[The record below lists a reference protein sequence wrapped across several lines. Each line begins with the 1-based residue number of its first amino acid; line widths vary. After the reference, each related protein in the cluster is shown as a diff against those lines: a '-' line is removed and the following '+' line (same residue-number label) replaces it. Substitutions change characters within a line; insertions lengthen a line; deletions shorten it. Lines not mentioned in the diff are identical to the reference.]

1 LCVARV
7 YGSFMNPK
15 SDDEETPVS
24 RYGQVCSFLFHL
36 KVLMGYAVYNYFS
49 QHFVT
54 VFLRRLFCPVV
65 VSP

>member
-1 LCVARV
+1 MARV

-36 KVLMGYAVYNYFS
+36 KVSKVAGSAGGGGWDVSYNKPE
-49 QHFVT
+49 T
-54 VFLRRLFCPVV
+54 PLFQ
-65 VSP
+65 